1 MEITNFLN
9 EQYSD
14 SALYMTYRNI
24 SSYIDGLKNSGRKA
38 VYICKKQNIKSQIK
52 VSALGSKIV
61 EGAVIFMPILLFK
74 VVL

>member
-14 SALYMTYRNI
+14 SALYMAYRNI

-52 VSALGSKIV
+52 V
-61 EGAVIFMPILLFK
+61 
-74 VVL
+74 